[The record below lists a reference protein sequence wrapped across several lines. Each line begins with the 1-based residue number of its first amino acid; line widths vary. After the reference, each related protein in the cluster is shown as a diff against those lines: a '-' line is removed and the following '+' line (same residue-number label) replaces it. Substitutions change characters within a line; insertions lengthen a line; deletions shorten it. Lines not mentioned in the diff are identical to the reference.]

1 MPLISARL
9 SITFWGDRDRGQGS
23 QKSVIDSKRR
33 RVKCLRPV
41 RFGVTEKVQ
50 EREARAGWYS
60 TASRNPLYRDLVR
73 L

>member
-33 RVKCLRPV
+33 RLKSLCPV
-41 RFGVTEKVQ
+41 ALWGHGKSARERSTGGRVGIVQ
-50 EREARAGWYS
+50 HHEIPFTG
-60 TASRNPLYRDLVR
+60 T
-73 L
+73 